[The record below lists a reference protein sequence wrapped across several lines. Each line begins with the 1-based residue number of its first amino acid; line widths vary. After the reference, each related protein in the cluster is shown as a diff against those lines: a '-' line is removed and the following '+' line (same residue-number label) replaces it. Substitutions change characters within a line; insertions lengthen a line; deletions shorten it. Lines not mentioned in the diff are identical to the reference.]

1 MTTEFGNPKAVN
13 LRDIWEYETNDFTP
27 WLADNLNYI
36 SDAIGVPLELART
49 EASVGRFSADILA
62 RAPDGEFAIIENQLE
77 SSDHSHLG
85 QTLAYLAGLGA
96 RTAVWVARDFE
107 EEHLAAIR
115 WLNENTAADFSFFA
129 VRVWAANVG
138 DSPPS
143 PRFDV
148 LELPSDWDSE
158 IRAAAQANRDA
169 PAVAQP
175 SRKGQSARGGF
186 NRDFWTHHTDRHP
199 DDGLRRGFAGFN
211 PVFPVLGTEFSIKW
225 YHAGRNQVGMWVMG
239 PRGKWSRSIRAALKP
254 YLPALAQAAGA
265 VPDESLDMESAHIR
279 LDIDISN
286 PDNWQRAA
294 DWLHEKHEI
303 YRRILSQP
311 PR

>member
-1 MTTEFGNPKAVN
+1 MTTEFGNPEAVN

-27 WLADNLNYI
+27 WLADNLDCI
-36 SDAIGVPLELART
+36 SDAIGIPLELVRT

-96 RTAVWVARDFE
+96 RTAVWVASDFE

-115 WLNENTAADFSFFA
+115 WLNANTAADFSFFA
-129 VRVWAANVG
+129 VRVWAAKIG

-148 LELPSDWDSE
+148 LELPSDWDDE

-169 PAVAQP
+169 SAVAQP
-175 SRKGQSARGGF
+175 SREGLSARGGF
-186 NRDFWTHHTDRHP
+186 NRDFWTHHADRHP
-199 DDGLRRGFAGFN
+199 DDSVPQGFAGYN
-211 PVFPVLGTEFSIKW
+211 PTFPVVGTEFSIRW
-225 YHAGRNQVGMWVMG
+225 FHAGRNQVGMWVMG

-254 YLPALAQAAGA
+254 YLPALAQAAGMD
-265 VPDESLDMESAHIR
+265 PDKSRDRESAHIQ

-286 PDNWQRAA
+286 PDNWSRAS
-294 DWLHEKHEI
+294 DWLHEKFVI

>member
-1 MTTEFGNPKAVN
+1 MTTESVN

-36 SDAIGVPLELART
+36 SDAIGIPLDLVKT
-49 EASVGRFSADILA
+49 EASVERFSADILA

-85 QTLAYLAGLGA
+85 QTLAYLAGFGA

-115 WLNENTAADFSFFA
+115 WLNANTAAEFSFFA
-129 VRVWAANVG
+129 VRVWAAKVG

-148 LELPSDWDSE
+148 LELPSDWDDE

-175 SRKGQSARGGF
+175 SREGLSARGGF
-186 NRDFWTHHTDRHP
+186 NRDFWTHHADRYP

-211 PVFPVLGTEFSIKW
+211 PVFPVRGTEFSIKW

-239 PRGKWSRSIRAALKP
+239 SGGRRATLAALKP

-286 PDNWQRAA
+286 PDNWQRAS
-294 DWLHEKHEI
+294 DWLHEKSEI

-311 PR
+311 PG